1 MQGRAKNPPPPR
13 LRCVVCHHPDD
24 AGWAEWLTCE
34 LEDYQVPQKI
44 VGHLNRRGERISA
57 RLGPVGALAL
67 AVDDIGPE
75 THATLSEADF
85 IVVVCSTSAARSEAM
100 GEAIA
105 YFKSIGKSARIIAAI
120 VEGVPAASGDAAE
133 ECFNVALRYEVD
145 TAGVVSDRPAEP
157 LAADFRAEG
166 RHPGWFDMDAY
177 AEVLQD
183 LGHASAELNRM
194 LEQQQQRIRLMK
206 LKVVAGILA
215 INLGELTER
224 DKAYQQEVTRRR
236 VFKVVLSL
244 VVFGLMA
251 ASAFR
256 GLGLIS
262 EYRNAAANAAEAERM
277 ARQVSE
283 AAEKLKIGAES
294 RNAQN
299 AAMLRVAEERIKGIN
314 HVMGE
319 NGLPKDRALALKHLG
334 NADAA
339 GDLGASLWL
348 AKLLVDK
355 TSADAETAMG
365 MERLVRLK
373 DQAPPTEAG
382 EAAYVLAK
390 IYAEGKVVRADKS
403 LALKF
408 AEVSAVKGHV
418 PSMEPL
424 AYMLEKGWGG
434 ESRVKEA
441 FAWYNRAGAQG
452 SPEGLFSL
460 YLISSEGRPALGVAP
475 DASKAAAYLVRAK
488 QAGSPRALY
497 QSSLDCKNPAEAEEL
512 LERAA
517 KGGVFPAK
525 LALVD
530 LYLGGTHGH
539 AIVIEKGIFYA
550 GVALA
555 EATQARDVF
564 SADKVA
570 AILAKANVFFLC
582 APISTQLLA
591 AADMGSMYSAHVYA
605 ISSGVSQEGAL
616 IRPDI
621 FKVYVLK
628 AAEAGLPDAQF
639 AFGHRV
645 IAGAFADIDPS
656 TGAPWVEKA
665 AAKGHPQALVLAAK
679 IRREGRF
686 LPKDWSMAAAF
697 MKEAASRGSEV
708 DWNSV
713 PRRFRPPDLFPSPAP
728 KAKADSTAIS
738 PPGTAEMS
746 EAIQIVAGKARRS
759 KESIDQV
766 IKTFPLAASWSESKL
781 GDIGV
786 MLMSVG
792 RYDEGVAYLSRFVL
806 RQDSS
811 AARQAARVL
820 ANYFETSK
828 PAQAYQWY
836 LIAQARFFERKTEIA
851 QERIKLSEALK
862 EAALISA
869 AVLMAQDAVDA
880 AAESAGMPVQSIS
893 FDRKPEGESAALAAL
908 LRKADALLALSEFP
922 EEAEDAAAVYDQVL
936 NLSPDNFPAMAG
948 LHRSATLLHDEKKAF
963 YWLLRCALTKRP
975 PAEKRFSWL
984 VKVAEAYAA
993 GTGVRKDEIEA
1004 AKWCARARAELG
1016 HAEAVSLAAGTAG
1029 GDRQELAL
1037 SKKALE
1043 ELERSSL
1050 VKRDDPTLAL
1060 RIKVQK
1066 AFNGQVARR

>member
-1 MQGRAKNPPPPR
+1 M
-13 LRCVVCHHPDD
+13 CHHPDD
-24 AGWAEWLTCE
+24 AGWAEWLTSE

-67 AVDDIGPE
+67 AADDIGPE
-75 THATLSEADF
+75 PHATLAEADF
-85 IVVVCSTSAARSEAM
+85 IVAVCSTSAARSSAM
-100 GEAIA
+100 GGAIA

-120 VEGVPAASGDAAE
+120 VEGVPGASGDAAE
-133 ECFNVALRYEVD
+133 ECFNLALRYEVD
-145 TAGVVSDRPAEP
+145 TSGVVSDRPAEP
-157 LAADFRAEG
+157 LAADFRVEG

-183 LGHASAELNRM
+183 LGHASAELIRM

-206 LKVVAGILA
+206 LKVVAGMLA

-224 DKAYQQEVTRRR
+224 DKAYRQEVTRRR

-244 VVFGLMA
+244 VVFGLMV

-256 GLGLIS
+256 GLGLLS
-262 EYRNAAANAAEAERM
+262 EYRNAAAKAAEAERM

-283 AAEKLKIGAES
+283 AAEKLKKEAES

-299 AAMLRVAEERIKGIN
+299 AAMVRVAEERIKGIN
-314 HVMGE
+314 HIMGE

-373 DQAPPTEAG
+373 DRAPAAEAG

-390 IYAEGKVVRADKS
+390 IYAEGKIVQSDRAK
-403 LALKF
+403 ALEF
-408 AEVSAVKGHV
+408 AEISSGKGYV
-418 PSMEPL
+418 PSMEPF
-424 AYMLEKGWGG
+424 AYMLERGWGG
-434 ESRVKEA
+434 AARVKDSL
-441 FAWYNRAGAQG
+441 AWYDRAAAEG

-460 YLISSEGRPALGVAP
+460 YLINAQGRPALGVAP
-475 DASKAAAYLVRAK
+475 DASKASTYLDRAK
-488 QAGSPRALY
+488 LAGSPRALY
-497 QSSLDCKNPAEAEEL
+497 QASLESKNPAEAEDF

-517 KGGVFPAK
+517 KGGDFRSRI
-525 LALVD
+525 ALVA
-530 LYLGGTHGH
+530 LYLGGTRGH
-539 AIVIEKGIFYA
+539 AIIVERGIFHA
-550 GVALA
+550 GVAL
-555 EATQARDVF
+555 DVAIQSSDIG
-564 SADKVA
+564 SADEVA
-570 AILAKANVFFLC
+570 RILMRSNMVFLC
-582 APISTQLLA
+582 ASINPQLRA
-591 AADMGSMYSAHVYA
+591 AADKGSNLSAFVYA
-605 ISSGVSQEGAL
+605 MSYGLSQDGNL
-616 IRPDI
+616 VRPDI
-621 FKVYVLK
+621 FKAYMLK
-628 AAEAGLPDAQF
+628 AAEAGHAEAQY
-639 AFGHRV
+639 AYGQRV
-645 IAGAFADIDPS
+645 VAGGFADVDPAS
-656 TGAPWVEKA
+656 GAVWVEKA
-665 AAKGHPQALVLAAK
+665 TAKGYPQALLLSAK
-679 IRREGRF
+679 IRREGR
-686 LPKDWSMAAAF
+686 LLTKDWGLAASF
-697 MKEAASRGSEV
+697 MKEAASKGLEV
-708 DWNSV
+708 DWTSV
-713 PRRFRPPDLFPSPAP
+713 PRRFRPPDLFPSPALETKP
-728 KAKADSTAIS
+728 DSTAIS
-738 PPGTAEMS
+738 PPGAAEMS
-746 EAIQIVAGKARRS
+746 EAMQIVAGKARRS
-759 KESIDQV
+759 KESVDQV
-766 IKTFPLAASWSESKL
+766 IKTFPLTASWSESKL

-820 ANYFETSK
+820 ANYFETYK

-836 LIAQARFFERKTEIA
+836 LIAQAHFFERKTEIA
-851 QERIKLSEALK
+851 QERIKLSEAQK

-869 AVLMAQDAVDA
+869 GVLMAQDAVDA
-880 AAESAGMPVQSIS
+880 AAESAGLPVRSAS
-893 FDRKPEGESAALAAL
+893 FDRKPEGDVAVMAAL

-922 EEAEDAAAVYDQVL
+922 EEAEDAAAIYHQVL

-975 PAEKRFSWL
+975 PAETSFSWL
-984 VKVAEAYAA
+984 VKLAEAYAT
-993 GTGVRKDEIEA
+993 GTGVRKDQIEA
-1004 AKWCARARAELG
+1004 AKWCAQARAELG
-1016 HAEAVSLAAGTAG
+1016 HAELVSLAAGTAG
-1029 GDRQELAL
+1029 GGRRELAL
-1037 SKKALE
+1037 AKKALE
-1043 ELERSSL
+1043 ELEQSSS